1 MWKLY
6 EVIWTQA
13 GSCEHTSSLFLD
25 VFVTALLWLHTAAA
39 TGPVLWHLHSQS
51 FHRLCGQQREQHTVN
66 IKGDREHAHTSVGGK
81 QLTRLLRHSAVL
93 LFITCL
99 TPDAFLFVASAHF
112 RPLRSCCI
120 HSNFFYRL
128 TMNHFFV
135 WIFFFLI
142 LRRSLSIGL
151 VSASSVHML
160 LDWAHSVLLV
170 SFLWEI
176 IKEKNVDEK
185 GSAWFGGLLFTVCR
199 LSLKKS
205 EIQRCLWNVCSSLI
219 HGGRQLMFLF
229 MGYKNAKLDFW
240 LSHLFN
246 IIALVNVEIDL
257 KMLKYAFR
265 LFQECL
271 GFLCRKS
278 WYLHAGGTVSVSLEE
293 LLVCFGF

>member
-1 MWKLY
+1 MQ
-6 EVIWTQA
+6 WTTKGMTVMFHVKALWSHLNSSRQLWTHFVPIL
-13 GSCEHTSSLFLD
+13 GCFCHGFVMTSHSSSYQTRPLTSSFPELPLALRP
-25 VFVTALLWLHTAAA
+25 TAGAA
-39 TGPVLWHLHSQS
+39 
-51 FHRLCGQQREQHTVN
+51 HRQHKRRPGTQ
-66 IKGDREHAHTSVGGK
+66 HAHTSVGRK

-135 WIFFFLI
+135 WIFFLI

-176 IKEKNVDEK
+176 IKEKDVDEK
-185 GSAWFGGLLFTVCR
+185 GSAWFGGLVFTACH

-205 EIQRCLWNVCSSLI
+205 EIL
-219 HGGRQLMFLF
+219 
-229 MGYKNAKLDFW
+229 A
-240 LSHLFN
+240 
-246 IIALVNVEIDL
+246 
-257 KMLKYAFR
+257 
-265 LFQECL
+265 
-271 GFLCRKS
+271 
-278 WYLHAGGTVSVSLEE
+278 
-293 LLVCFGF
+293 